1 MTEYQGTFTGSPDR
15 LTDRPYWL
23 GHIPF
28 VMWLIGEVQPKV
40 VVELGTETGV
50 SLGAMCQ
57 AVNGLK
63 LPTKIYGVDS
73 WDGDINTGAY
83 DASVYEDLT
92 SYLETKNY
100 GFVELVRS
108 TFDSAVSRFADGSI
122 DILHIDGCHTYDAVK
137 HDFEVWRAKL
147 SNRGVIMFHDT
158 AVFRENFGVGRFWG
172 EIASLFPSF
181 EFSHSNGL
189 GVLLIGPDQPLS
201 LLRLSEAE
209 GRQGV
214 TLAPKA
220 VMSIFE
226 ALGQCIIKGEEAERK
241 AIVKCEEAE
250 RKAIL
255 KGEEAD
261 RKVREY
267 EEGYVAIQASLTSVH
282 ALLAAETKKASHAL
296 ALLKVERDLLT
307 AEADR
312 QVAMLKSFELE
323 RAALKTSIEVAQEQ
337 RLKIL
342 SSTSWRITAPLR
354 TARPFLGRS
363 LRLLRHVVKR

>member
-1 MTEYQGTFTGSPDR
+1 
-15 LTDRPYWL
+15 
-23 GHIPF
+23 
-28 VMWLIGEVQPKV
+28 
-40 VVELGTETGV
+40 
-50 SLGAMCQ
+50 
-57 AVNGLK
+57 
-63 LPTKIYGVDS
+63 
-73 WDGDINTGAY
+73 
-83 DASVYEDLT
+83 
-92 SYLETKNY
+92 
-100 GFVELVRS
+100 
-108 TFDSAVSRFADGSI
+108 
-122 DILHIDGCHTYDAVK
+122 
-137 HDFEVWRAKL
+137 
-147 SNRGVIMFHDT
+147 MFHDT
-158 AVFRENFGVGRFWG
+158 AVFREDFGVGRFWS

-214 TLAPKA
+214 TLAPKT

-226 ALGQCIIKGEEAERK
+226 ALGQCIIKCEEAERK

-250 RKAIL
+250 REAIVKCEETERKAIL
-255 KGEEAD
+255 KSEEAD

-354 TARPFLGRS
+354 TARPFLGRL
-363 LRLLRHVVKR
+363 LRLLRQVVKR